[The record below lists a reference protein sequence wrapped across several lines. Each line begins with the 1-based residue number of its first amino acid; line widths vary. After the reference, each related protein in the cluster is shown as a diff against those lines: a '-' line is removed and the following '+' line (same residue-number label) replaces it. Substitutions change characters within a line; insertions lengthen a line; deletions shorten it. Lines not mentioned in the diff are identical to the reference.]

1 MWPRPPTPMATAV
14 EPGTSL
20 GSDRRM
26 AWYGVRPAS
35 VSGAAATGSRS
46 PSGTT
51 RRADGT
57 RRYGAMPPSR
67 PRPPGRAGG
76 GRVDAVVLG
85 ALAAADAV
93 PAAPRA
99 VHGDGLADLEAG
111 DAGAEG
117 VDPAGV
123 LVAERE
129 RRLVRHQSG
138 RELVEQVE
146 VGVADAGAADLD
158 DDLAGTRIGLRD
170 VAQLRVVLP
179 GGELQGT
186 HDRLQPIRRCSRLA
200 WISSTMRPVGP
211 GSAVTDGGQARC
223 RRRGPGRRIVPVVR
237 QAERVAVQPGEL
249 DRRPPRARRAR
260 RARARRRPSDRPST
274 RARWP
279 RSPGRCARR
288 RGPAPASGGSTPCC
302 AGRSSGGWPGGSRRG
317 GC

>member
-1 MWPRPPTPMATAV
+1 MATAV

-20 GSDRRM
+20 GSERRM

-57 RRYGAMPPSR
+57 SRYGAIPPSR
-67 PRPPGRAGG
+67 PSPPDAPAV
-76 GRVDAVVLG
+76 GRVDAVVLV

-99 VHGDGLADLEAG
+99 VHGDRLADLEAG

-129 RRLVRHQSG
+129 RRVERHQAR

-146 VGVADAGAADLD
+146 VGVAHAGAADLD
-158 DDLAGTRIGLRD
+158 DDLA
-170 VAQLRVVLP
+170 
-179 GGELQGT
+179 
-186 HDRLQPIRRCSRLA
+186 
-200 WISSTMRPVGP
+200 
-211 GSAVTDGGQARC
+211 
-223 RRRGPGRRIVPVVR
+223 
-237 QAERVAVQPGEL
+237 
-249 DRRPPRARRAR
+249 RARGRAR
-260 RARARRRPSDRPST
+260 
-274 RARWP
+274 
-279 RSPGRCARR
+279 
-288 RGPAPASGGSTPCC
+288 
-302 AGRSSGGWPGGSRRG
+302 
-317 GC
+317 